1 MPWRQCCAWALAS
14 LLAAGLPFGF
24 ALPGGVPLAQAQTGV
39 GAASPTAEPPHH
51 DGERFRNP
59 HLETEP
65 KGLPDFIRWR
75 WDAARQALPPPP
87 SGPTPVQAPNL
98 SFIQANAGAGGKMEP
113 AVTWVGHATVLVQV
127 AGFNLLTDPMFSE
140 RASPVD
146 FAGPRRQQP
155 PGIELRDLPRIDIVL
170 LSHNHYDHCDV
181 DSLRRLNRQ
190 VGGPPLFIVPLGL
203 KAWMAGLQISN
214 VIELDWWQSHRT
226 AQLEVI
232 FTPTQ
237 HGSGRGLMDRNRT
250 LWGGFAVIAPDLH
263 LFFAGDTGYSKDF
276 AEISRRLADRQKDG
290 GFDLALLP
298 IGAYEPRWFMAE
310 QHVDP
315 VEALRIHIDLR
326 AKRSM
331 GIHWGTFELSDE
343 ALDKPPADLA
353 LARRTMGLPQDEFF
367 VLAIGQTRKLPRRD
381 AAQ

>member
-1 MPWRQCCAWALAS
+1 
-14 LLAAGLPFGF
+14 
-24 ALPGGVPLAQAQTGV
+24 V
-39 GAASPTAEPPHH
+39 
-51 DGERFRNP
+51 N
-59 HLETEP
+59 
-65 KGLPDFIRWR
+65 
-75 WDAARQALPPPP
+75 
-87 SGPTPVQAPNL
+87 
-98 SFIQANAGAGGKMEP
+98 
-113 AVTWVGHATVLVQV
+113 
-127 AGFNLLTDPMFSE
+127 
-140 RASPVD
+140 
-146 FAGPRRQQP
+146 FAGPQRQQP

>member
-1 MPWRQCCAWALAS
+1 MSWRRCCAWALAS
-14 LLAAGLPFGF
+14 LLAAGLPLGF

-39 GAASPTAEPPHH
+39 GAASLTAEPPHH

-59 HLETEP
+59 QLEAEP

-87 SGPTPVQAPNL
+87 SRPTPVQAPNL
-98 SFIQANAGAGGKMEP
+98 SFIQANAGAGVKMEP
-113 AVTWVGHATVLVQV
+113 AVTWVGHATVLVQL

-353 LARRTMGLPQDEFF
+353 LARRTMGLPEDEFF
-367 VLAIGQTRKLPRRD
+367 VLAIGQTRKLPRRN